1 MFGQL
6 LFGFGKERIGMAARH
21 VENLALFVFTV
32 CTVFN
37 FLNPI
42 SHQKNE
48 LVIVNNV
55 KTYSDLHYLAE
66 NVKFEN
72 LKYER
77 SGSQRKFEPVEKV
90 RTYNVLKPSFKSV
103 LVCILL
109 RGGDIQTNPGPV
121 CIQRHSQTPTKSSD
135 EHYQCF
141 SKKGMHFIHLN
152 ARSLLPKISEL
163 RYLANKTTAAI
174 ISVTETWLDSSVTN
188 SEIKIEG
195 YSIVRRDRNRHGGGV
210 CTYIY
215 ERYAFTTKGNRTN

>member
-1 MFGQL
+1 M
-6 LFGFGKERIGMAARH
+6 
-21 VENLALFVFTV
+21 
-32 CTVFN
+32 
-37 FLNPI
+37 
-42 SHQKNE
+42 
-48 LVIVNNV
+48 
-55 KTYSDLHYLAE
+55 
-66 NVKFEN
+66 KFEN

-195 YSIVRRDRNRHGGGV
+195 YKFVELF
-210 CTYIY
+210 
-215 ERYAFTTKGNRTN
+215 ERTLSQLRSDCEIIILGDFNICFNKKTNPMY

>member
-6 LFGFGKERIGMAARH
+6 IFGFGKERIGMAARH

-48 LVIVNNV
+48 LVTVNNV

-66 NVKFEN
+66 NVKFED

-77 SGSQRKFEPVEKV
+77 SGSQRKFEPVKQV

-109 RGGDIQTNPGPV
+109 RGGDIQTNPAPFVYKGTRKHQQNPVMNITSVFQRKV
-121 CIQRHSQTPTKSSD
+121 CI
-135 EHYQCF
+135 
-141 SKKGMHFIHLN
+141 L
-152 ARSLLPKISEL
+152 
-163 RYLANKTTAAI
+163 
-174 ISVTETWLDSSVTN
+174 
-188 SEIKIEG
+188 
-195 YSIVRRDRNRHGGGV
+195 
-210 CTYIY
+210 YI
-215 ERYAFTTKGNRTN
+215 

>member
-1 MFGQL
+1 M
-6 LFGFGKERIGMAARH
+6 
-21 VENLALFVFTV
+21 
-32 CTVFN
+32 
-37 FLNPI
+37 
-42 SHQKNE
+42 
-48 LVIVNNV
+48 
-55 KTYSDLHYLAE
+55 HYLAE

-103 LVCILL
+103 MECILL
-109 RGGDIQTNPGPV
+109 RGGDIQTNPGPA

-152 ARSLLPKISEL
+152 ARSLLPKTSEL

-174 ISVTETWLDSSVTN
+174 ISVTE
-188 SEIKIEG
+188 
-195 YSIVRRDRNRHGGGV
+195 HGLNLLLL
-210 CTYIY
+210 TL
-215 ERYAFTTKGNRTN
+215 R

>member
-1 MFGQL
+1 
-6 LFGFGKERIGMAARH
+6 MAARH

-48 LVIVNNV
+48 LLIVNNV

-66 NVKFEN
+66 NVKFED

-90 RTYNVLKPSFKSV
+90 RTYNVLKPSSKSV

-121 CIQRHSQTPTKSSD
+121 CIQRHSRTA
-135 EHYQCF
+135 YVR
-141 SKKGMHFIHLN
+141 SK
-152 ARSLLPKISEL
+152 AD
-163 RYLANKTTAAI
+163 Y
-174 ISVTETWLDSSVTN
+174 
-188 SEIKIEG
+188 
-195 YSIVRRDRNRHGGGV
+195 
-210 CTYIY
+210 
-215 ERYAFTTKGNRTN
+215 